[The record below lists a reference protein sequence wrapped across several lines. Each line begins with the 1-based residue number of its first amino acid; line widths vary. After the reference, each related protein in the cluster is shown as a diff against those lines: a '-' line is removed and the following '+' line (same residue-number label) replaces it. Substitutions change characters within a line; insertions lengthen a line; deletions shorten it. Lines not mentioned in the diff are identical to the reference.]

1 MTFAKTPLIKGK
13 NRIYY
18 DKVAAQEGANK
29 ELTMLDEKKSKSEK
43 SADPWQ
49 ERIPDTPENVALAL
63 LTTTP
68 EDYKEQTEKLK
79 VSDKE
84 V

>member
-1 MTFAKTPLIKGK
+1 
-13 NRIYY
+13 
-18 DKVAAQEGANK
+18 
-29 ELTMLDEKKSKSEK
+29 MLRGKKSKSDKE
-43 SADPWQ
+43 DPWQ

-63 LTTTP
+63 LATTP

-84 V
+84 A

>member
-1 MTFAKTPLIKGK
+1 MLGK
-13 NRIYY
+13 
-18 DKVAAQEGANK
+18 
-29 ELTMLDEKKSKSEK
+29 KKSKSEK

-79 VSDKE
+79 ISDKE